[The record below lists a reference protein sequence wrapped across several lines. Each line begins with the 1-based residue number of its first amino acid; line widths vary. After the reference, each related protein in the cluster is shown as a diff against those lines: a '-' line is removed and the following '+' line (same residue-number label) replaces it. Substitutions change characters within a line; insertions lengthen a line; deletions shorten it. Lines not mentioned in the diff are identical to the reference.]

1 VSSSLIPFWTSYPP
15 LGRCPPDRIKLT
27 IAECSQVS
35 APESQRFIFVLD
47 EYETLFERMRLAVKR
62 DKELRYTVVQP
73 LLNQFVAFARDN
85 LVVFIGQRPDAHFI
99 LMDQNQLSPYVQQDP
114 FPLFE
119 HDRDG
124 GGEFQ
129 DLVRKILT
137 ERVTFD
143 PGFIESVYAETGGH
157 PYLTVSVLVCFVDWL
172 IQTRRSAAALHFQ
185 EADFA
190 SFAEARLTPSV
201 VSTAPEYM
209 LFRQIVSQA
218 LADGA
223 ENPWLHAVYTCLRYF
238 GESRS
243 ASMLM
248 TREAFESLVAN
259 VVAPQHGYTA
269 DQLLSTASLANFL
282 VFDHGSVQPRI
293 RLLAKIAA
301 VCRTPNRMM

>member
-1 VSSSLIPFWTSYPP
+1 
-15 LGRCPPDRIKLT
+15 
-27 IAECSQVS
+27 
-35 APESQRFIFVLD
+35 
-47 EYETLFERMRLAVKR
+47 
-62 DKELRYTVVQP
+62 VQP

-119 HDRDG
+119 YDRDA
-124 GGEFQ
+124 GGEFR
-129 DLVRKILT
+129 DLVRKVLT

-143 PGFIESVYAETGGH
+143 RAFLEAVYAETGGH
-157 PYLTVSVLVCFVDWL
+157 PYLTVNVLVSFVDWL
-172 IQTRRSAAALHFQ
+172 IQTRRSAVALHFQ

-190 SFAEARLTPSV
+190 GFAEARLTPSV
-201 VSTAPEYM
+201 VSTSQEYM

-218 LADGA
+218 LADGE

-248 TREAFESLVAN
+248 TRDAFDSLVTN
-259 VVAPQHGYTA
+259 VVTPHHGYTA
-269 DQLLSTASLANFL
+269 DQLLSTAGLANFL
-282 VFDHGSVQPRI
+282 MFDDNSVQPRI
-293 RLLAKIAA
+293 RLLARIAA
-301 VCRTPNRMM
+301 ISRSPNKF